1 MPPAAGTLQQP
12 LLNGSD
18 NDKTPPPHLA
28 IGVVQPPAVAAVTAE
43 GVVPI
48 VLETRGLNYFLGGDK
63 AGQEK
68 QILKGVNLRFSSG
81 VLTAVMGYVGVC
93 VCVSGVCMFVSGSYF
108 RSSLLAPTSIDG
120 RLDPNDH
127 TGIHL
132 YSRYNSTDTTP
143 QHHSPSGAGKTL
155 VGSAKT
161 AYGRTACARIR
172 PYMYRKRVLTRHI

>member
-93 VCVSGVCMFVSGSYF
+93 MCEWCVYVCQWLLLPLIASCAHVDRRPA
-108 RSSLLAPTSIDG
+108 RS
-120 RLDPNDH
+120 
-127 TGIHL
+127 
-132 YSRYNSTDTTP
+132 
-143 QHHSPSGAGKTL
+143 Q
-155 VGSAKT
+155 
-161 AYGRTACARIR
+161 
-172 PYMYRKRVLTRHI
+172 